1 MYKVLLVDDEE
12 ETRSGLLQEIAWER
26 NGFEIVET
34 AANGREAMELI
45 ERLEPDIV
53 VTDISMPYMNGLE
66 LAEWMR
72 KTYPLTRIV
81 IFSGYDEFEYA
92 KQAIGLQ
99 VDEYILKPFSAQQL
113 LEVMDKVKERLDDE
127 REKRENMQLLQEHY
141 RTSLPVVKELF
152 LSSLLSR
159 KLPLRHIEEKAEK
172 YELDL
177 AGEAY
182 IVSVLHT
189 HVLEALPG
197 VPLRTAESSLAAS
210 SDLDLK
216 LFALRNVAE
225 EVWGRL
231 GLGKVFLYQDQVALL
246 AVGREGSAQELMERT
261 LSGLAEMLQ
270 NIRKY
275 LRFPVTIGVSS
286 MLPDVAQLKQ
296 GYEEAQQALDYHN
309 LVGSNRII
317 CIDDVETRYVEE
329 LQFDE
334 LKEQALIRCLRVG
347 THEELEQLVAAL
359 FDEIEGVNAAYREYQ
374 LYMLEMMT
382 AIMKLVKEAGLNL
395 YEIAGYELQ
404 IYAELGQLSGLE
416 ETRSWYMSL
425 CEKIRHH
432 IASRRQSSYKQLV
445 EEAVRYTKANFH
457 DSELSIARLC
467 SHLHISAGYFS
478 SLFKKEVKLTFGG
491 YLLQLRMEAAKEMLR
506 ATELKTFE
514 IAEKVGFSDPNY
526 FSLCFKKN
534 VGVSAKDYRNQA
546 MNVDAP

>member
-12 ETRSGLLQEIAWER
+12 ETRSGLLQEITWER
-26 NGFEIVET
+26 HGFEIVDT

-66 LAEWMR
+66 LAEWTR

-113 LEVMDKVKERLDDE
+113 LEVMDKVKERLNDE

-159 KLPLRHIEEKAEK
+159 KLPLRQIEEKAAK

-231 GLGKVFLYQDQVALL
+231 GLGKVFLHQDQVALL
-246 AVGREGSAQELMERT
+246 AVGQGGGAPELMERT
-261 LSGLAEMLQ
+261 LGGLAEMLQ

-286 MLPDVAQLKQ
+286 TLPDVAQLKQ
-296 GYEEAQQALDYHN
+296 GYGEAQQALDYHN

-347 THEELEQLVAAL
+347 THEELEQLVAEL

-382 AIMKLVKEAGLNL
+382 AIMKLVKEAGLSL

-404 IYAELGQLSGLE
+404 IYAELQQLSGLE

-445 EEAVRYTKANFH
+445 EEAVHYTKANFH

-491 YLLQLRMEAAKEMLR
+491 YLLQLRMEAAKELLR

-546 MNVDAP
+546 MNAEAP

>member
-12 ETRSGLLQEIAWER
+12 ETRSGLLEEIAWAR
-26 NGFEIVET
+26 HGFEIVDT

-66 LAEWMR
+66 LAEWTR

-92 KQAIGLQ
+92 QQAIGLQ

-127 REKRENMQLLQEHY
+127 REKRENMQLLEEHY

-159 KLPLRHIEEKAEK
+159 KLPLRHIEEKAAK

-189 HVLEALPG
+189 PILEALPG
-197 VPLRTAESSLAAS
+197 IPLRTAESSLAAS

-231 GLGKVFLYQDQVALL
+231 GLGKVFLHQDQVALL
-246 AVGREGSAQELMERT
+246 AVGRGGDAPELMERT
-261 LSGLAEMLQ
+261 LGGLAEMLQ

-286 MLPDVAQLKQ
+286 TLPDVAQLKQ
-296 GYEEAQQALDYHN
+296 GYGEAQQALDYHN

-334 LKEQALIRCLRVG
+334 LKEQALVRCLRVG
-347 THEELEQLVAAL
+347 THEELEQMVAAL
-359 FDEIEGVNAAYREYQ
+359 FDEIEGVHAAYREYQ

-395 YEIAGYELQ
+395 YEVMGYELQ
-404 IYAELGQLSGLE
+404 IYAELEQLSGLE
-416 ETRSWYMSL
+416 ETRAWYMSL

-491 YLLQLRMEAAKEMLR
+491 YLLQLRMEAAKELLR

-546 MNVDAP
+546 MNTEAP